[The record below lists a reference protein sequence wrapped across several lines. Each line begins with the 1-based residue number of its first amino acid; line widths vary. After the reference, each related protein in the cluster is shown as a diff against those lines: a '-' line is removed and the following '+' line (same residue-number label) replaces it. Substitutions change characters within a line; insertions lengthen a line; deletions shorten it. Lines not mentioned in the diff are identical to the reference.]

1 MQSFLKIR
9 REKRIPLMMKTAKKA
24 TVTLDLGLTKMKNEK
39 MLETR
44 RTGSRL
50 LREGRTMLR
59 EEIRR
64 EGNK

>member
-1 MQSFLKIR
+1 
-9 REKRIPLMMKTAKKA
+9 MKTAKKA

-50 LREGRTMLR
+50 LREEKIMLK

>member
-1 MQSFLKIR
+1 MQSTLKIR
-9 REKRIPLMMKTAKKA
+9 RKKDSPKMKTAKKA

-50 LREGRTMLR
+50 LREEKIMLK

-64 EGNK
+64 GGNK

>member
-1 MQSFLKIR
+1 
-9 REKRIPLMMKTAKKA
+9 MKTAKKA
-24 TVTLDLGLTKMKNEK
+24 TVTLDLDLIKMKNEK

-44 RTGSRL
+44 RIGSHL
-50 LREGRTMLR
+50 LREGRTMLK

>member
-1 MQSFLKIR
+1 MQSTLKIR
-9 REKRIPLMMKTAKKA
+9 KKKDSPKMKTAKKA
-24 TVTLDLGLTKMKNEK
+24 TVTLDLDLIKMKNEK

-44 RTGSRL
+44 RIGSHL
-50 LREGRTMLR
+50 LREGRTMLK